1 MIAYC
6 RAVGVL
12 VDYFAATADELG
24 TEGFLETGGPAAAGW
39 PHVDCRGWLDGLRD
53 LAAELTGRDR
63 SEFGRD
69 ELVHADSEEEG
80 PWLTRVDDGVVAA
93 LADADDARLAAYAG
107 DGLLHE
113 HEAQRCHE
121 LRDLARSAV
130 EHGRQVYCWSSL

>member
-24 TEGFLETGGPAAAGW
+24 TEELLETGGPAGAGW
-39 PHVDCRGWLDGLRD
+39 PHVDCKGWLDSLRD
-53 LAAELTGRDR
+53 LAAELTGRER

-80 PWLTRVDDGVVAA
+80 PWLTRVDEDVVAA
-93 LADADDARLAAYAG
+93 LAGVDDDRLAGYADDAS
-107 DGLLHE
+107 LHE
-113 HEAQRCHE
+113 HEADRNRA
-121 LRDLARSAV
+121 LRDLARSAG